1 MSLTKNII
9 ISAMLTIAVAANAAN
24 SREFTYQG
32 LRYSVRDEIGKTCR
46 LAEGDITGI
55 AANTYSGYLT
65 IPAKVWDGDT
75 EYEVYEIGRN
85 TFQGCE
91 TLTGVKIPDTVRE
104 IGASAFK
111 DCWQM
116 TEAVIG
122 SRVRVIAPEAF
133 YGCSYLAGISIP
145 DEVQEMGLMAFAYCE
160 RMQYVTIGSS
170 LAKVGWDP
178 FYDCIGVKRVET
190 NCPTIAK
197 EWFADSKGLREL
209 VTGDRTTTIA
219 TGAFKDFTNLER
231 LTLGR
236 AVSWIGPEAFAG
248 CIRLADIK
256 ANPMNPPAIAEST
269 FSQTTYD
276 NATLSVPASAEN
288 SYRTNPCWG
297 KFFDSS
303 GITNAVSDHHG
314 ISIEGNTVINPGNLQ
329 ITIYTMTGSVAYS
342 GSAQRI
348 GHLAHGAYILAV
360 EGDRYK
366 IYF

>member
-1 MSLTKNII
+1 
-9 ISAMLTIAVAANAAN
+9 
-24 SREFTYQG
+24 
-32 LRYSVRDEIGKTCR
+32 
-46 LAEGDITGI
+46 
-55 AANTYSGYLT
+55 
-65 IPAKVWDGDT
+65 
-75 EYEVYEIGRN
+75 
-85 TFQGCE
+85 
-91 TLTGVKIPDTVRE
+91 
-104 IGASAFK
+104 
-111 DCWQM
+111 
-116 TEAVIG
+116 
-122 SRVRVIAPEAF
+122 
-133 YGCSYLAGISIP
+133 
-145 DEVQEMGLMAFAYCE
+145 MAFAYCE

-170 LAKVGWDP
+170 LAKVGWNP

-288 SYRTNPCWG
+288 SYRTNPCWS

-314 ISIEGNTVINPGNLQ
+314 ISIEGNTIINPGNLQ

-342 GSAQRI
+342 GSTQRI